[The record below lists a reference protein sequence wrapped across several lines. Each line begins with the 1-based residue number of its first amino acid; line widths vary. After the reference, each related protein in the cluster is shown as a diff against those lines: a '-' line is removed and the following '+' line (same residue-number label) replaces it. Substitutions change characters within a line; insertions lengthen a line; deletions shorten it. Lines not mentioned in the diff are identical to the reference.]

1 MAAISIAPRSLMWCD
16 RGKGICISLASRGRP
31 ETIAAMR
38 KALERSGVE
47 FTNGK
52 RPGVRLS
59 HRHAAPS
66 LVTPRHP

>member
-1 MAAISIAPRSLMWCD
+1 MPSQVRAA
-16 RGKGICISLASRGRP
+16 RGLLGWTVRDLANAAGIHRNTVNNFEMERYASRP

-52 RPGVRLS
+52 KPGVRLKG
-59 HRHAAPS
+59 
-66 LVTPRHP
+66 